1 MSENDFKEFS
11 AWLKDAAAAAI
22 QDGPKADEA
31 SEIEPGKR
39 ASSEMKD
46 PGEIKASLEIKDPR
60 EIEAPLE
67 IKDPHVEIKDSV
79 QIEAP
84 VATSQKQEDPS
95 LQRHQPFKQH
105 SFSSMSEASSCSQC
119 KPHGSCTVLAPR
131 FAVVRLHQWC
141 SRPINQFRPLQP

>member
-11 AWLKDAAAAAI
+11 AWRKDAAAAAI
-22 QDGPKADEA
+22 QDGPKAEA

-46 PGEIKASLEIKDPR
+46 PGEIKAPLEIKDTR

-67 IKDPHVEIKDSV
+67 IKHPHVESV

-95 LQRHQPFKQH
+95 LQRRQPFKQH

-119 KPHGSCTVLAPR
+119 KPDGSCTVLAPR